1 MAQDDHQRNKFVVS
15 MFAACAKVSTRS
27 GPTCENATRWQLH
40 WLTMDTT
47 TRWAKYVNDAIRDHI
62 PAEAARRSN
71 LSRSTITRWMAGSTP
86 DPKDVIRFA
95 RAYGRSPGSALVAAG
110 YLTDADLDGEQYD
123 ISSVPDDAL
132 LDEVRRRFNR

>member
-1 MAQDDHQRNKFVVS
+1 
-15 MFAACAKVSTRS
+15 
-27 GPTCENATRWQLH
+27 
-40 WLTMDTT
+40 MDTT
-47 TRWAKYVNDAIRDHI
+47 TRWAKYVNDAIHDHI